1 MKRRQFLKTAG
12 LGLVTSAAPLLF
24 MAHVTL
30 TPARAME
37 GTLTELT
44 VPSTNVPGPVAITYY
59 LPKNYDAKRA
69 EPYPLLIQLHGG
81 GSSNK
86 DMGSLPPCGS
96 GCPGGN
102 GGPLREAI
110 HKGVVPAMVAGMP
123 PARRSFFLN
132 LNDGSPKV

>member
-1 MKRRQFLKTAG
+1 
-12 LGLVTSAAPLLF
+12 

-102 GGPLREAI
+102 GGPRASDDDKRFVTPALSAI
-110 HKGVVPAMVAGMP
+110 PP
-123 PARRSFFLN
+123 PA
-132 LNDGSPKV
+132 PP

>member
-12 LGLVTSAAPLLF
+12 LGLVTSAATLLL

-30 TPARAME
+30 TPARAMK
-37 GTLTELT
+37 GTLTEST

-69 EPYPLLIQLHGG
+69 ERYPLLIQLHGG

-86 DMGSLPPCGS
+86 DMGSLAACGS
-96 GCPGGN
+96 GCPGGT
-102 GGPLREAI
+102 GGLLDEAI
-110 HKGVVPAMVAGMP
+110 
-123 PARRSFFLN
+123 N
-132 LNDGSPKV
+132 